1 MDKKK
6 ILLRYDIM
14 NRISKMNHSVT
25 GDDSPLVFIQNK
37 KNKRE
42 VKSRLSIAERINSM
56 PDSRFKVCGG
66 VKKNK
71 KLLNSPLP
79 DNSRILNDN
88 DNIQVI
94 EAKNNKIP
102 QVNKN
107 YKYIFQDRI
116 NTKKISNKYNKD
128 KSTFRSDKSGRLLAL
143 SLLRTARV
151 SFPTSPLKHAFYL

>member
-1 MDKKK
+1 
-6 ILLRYDIM
+6 M
-14 NRISKMNHSVT
+14 NKISKMNHSVT

-128 KSTFRSDKSGRLLAL
+128 KSTFRTHWAYPNKPK
-143 SLLRTARV
+143 ARKGKAMKQFKKV
-151 SFPTSPLKHAFYL
+151 GCNEIIIDIGV